1 MRKITSF
8 IDGAWR
14 EARDFNADVR
24 NKFQGEPI
32 ARLATSSPD
41 DIQAA
46 VDSSLR
52 AFEGPGV
59 PLVERIAIFHRVAA
73 SLEAR
78 KQEFAET
85 ICAESGSTIN
95 EATREVERTTLTL
108 RETIEEAKRNM
119 GELVPLEGVPGG
131 SGKFAFTLRYPVGVV
146 CAITAFNSPLNTPI
160 HKVAPALAA
169 GNSVILKPPTQT
181 PISSAM
187 LCDLFA
193 EAGLP
198 PGWLNYVIGGGSS
211 VGEQLINDPRI
222 SFYHFTGSTAVG
234 RRIAARIGLR
244 RSSLELG
251 SIAATIVCADADIN
265 SAIKEIVRSGYA
277 KAGQVCTSTQIVLV
291 QEQAFDLVRDGLERA
306 VRNLKCGDPRSSTTN
321 VGPLISVEEAK
332 RVGSWI
338 DEAESRGGRRL
349 CGGDR
354 EGAVLRPAL
363 LTGVPSEAKLI
374 SAEVFGPVV
383 SLISVSSV
391 EEAVKIYNRTPYGLA
406 VGIFTSD
413 IGRAFYAVRNLRAGT
428 VHINSS
434 SSSRLDVMPFG
445 GVKDSGHGKE
455 GPRYAIQEMTERRLA
470 VWHGV

>member
-1 MRKITSF
+1 MAGDVVMELDGQGVDTVKTS
-8 IDGAWR
+8 
-14 EARDFNADVR
+14 V
-24 NKFQGEPI
+24 
-32 ARLATSSPD
+32 S
-41 DIQAA
+41 
-46 VDSSLR
+46 
-52 AFEGPGV
+52 
-59 PLVERIAIFHRVAA
+59 
-73 SLEAR
+73 
-78 KQEFAET
+78 
-85 ICAESGSTIN
+85 
-95 EATREVERTTLTL
+95 
-108 RETIEEAKRNM
+108 
-119 GELVPLEGVPGG
+119 
-131 SGKFAFTLRYPVGVV
+131 
-146 CAITAFNSPLNTPI
+146 
-160 HKVAPALAA
+160 LAA
-169 GNSVILKPPTQT
+169 IDHV
-181 PISSAM
+181 
-187 LCDLFA
+187 
-193 EAGLP
+193 E
-198 PGWLNYVIGGGSS
+198 NYI
-211 VGEQLINDPRI
+211 
-222 SFYHFTGSTAVG
+222 FTGSTAVG

-291 QEQAFDLVRDGLERA
+291 QEQAFDFVRDGLERA

-383 SLISVSSV
+383 SLISVCSV

-413 IGRAFYAVRNLRAGT
+413 IGRAFYAAKTLRAGT